1 MPRECATPRAS
12 EIACGPQHL
21 SSAREMQSCGH
32 TFMVTPM
39 TSYPCSRSKYAATL
53 ESTPPLI
60 PRRTR
65 CLLRL
70 MRMENFDQQVHES
83 TFPGSTGCQA
93 VLFRQP
99 AEIKWS
105 SASCLRMQ
113 VS

>member
-32 TFMVTPM
+32 TFIVTPM
-39 TSYPCSRSKYAATL
+39 TSYPSSRSKYAATL

-70 MRMENFDQQVHES
+70 IRMENFDQWAIES
-83 TFPGSTGCQA
+83 MDVVPALCGADASHSEAAT
-93 VLFRQP
+93 VLP
-99 AEIKWS
+99 
-105 SASCLRMQ
+105 
-113 VS
+113 V